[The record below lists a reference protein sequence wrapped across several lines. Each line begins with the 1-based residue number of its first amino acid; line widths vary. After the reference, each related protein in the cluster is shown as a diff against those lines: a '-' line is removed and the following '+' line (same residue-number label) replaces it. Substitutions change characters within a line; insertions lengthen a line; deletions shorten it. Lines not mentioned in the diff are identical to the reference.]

1 MPEMA
6 NGDLP
11 LFVTVTAFGE
21 LMVPRAWVP
30 KFRLMGAIV
39 MNVPIPVRFS
49 TCDPEPSSSVMV
61 TVPYLTPGVVGVKV
75 TVMVQVPPL
84 DKLDPQLLVSL

>member
-1 MPEMA
+1 MPEIA
-6 NGDLP
+6 NGELP
-11 LFVTVTAFGE
+11 LFVKVTAFAE
-21 LMVPRAWVP
+21 LTVPRGWVP
-30 KFRLMGAIV
+30 KFRLMGAIA

-49 TCDPEPSSSVMV
+49 TCDPEPSSSVIV
-61 TVPYLTPGVVGVKV
+61 IVPYLTPGVVGVKV